1 MAERSF
7 QPSNIVSDPAQD
19 AGLDIKGITNVAGA
33 VLSLALLTGV
43 GVWSYNLMVRDVSGV
58 PVVRAAEGPIRVQ
71 PDSPGGKQAAHQ
83 GLSVNNVA
91 AVGEA
96 GRPADRLI
104 LAPPPLSLTAEDTP
118 AQAVKSETQPPVEA
132 PSDVSPRAEEDDAV
146 PAETSAAQLAGFSRA
161 ESSGTVQSQSS
172 QTGLEGAE
180 RSDGGLARSLRPKL
194 RPEGLGAGGATTEVQ
209 LASLEP
215 VDPNSVAP
223 GTGLAQLGS
232 FDNEALARDAWITLS
247 AQFSTYLNGKQQVI
261 QSAESGGR
269 RFYRLRAL
277 GFEDISD
284 ARRFCSALVAEGAEC
299 IPVISR

>member
-7 QPSNIVSDPAQD
+7 PPSSIVSDPAREQ
-19 AGLDIKGITNVAGA
+19 GFDIRNIMNIAGA
-33 VLSLALLTGV
+33 ILSLALLAGV

-104 LAPPPLSLTAEDTP
+104 LAPPPLSLSAEDTP
-118 AQAVKSETQPPVEA
+118 AQRA
-132 PSDVSPRAEEDDAV
+132 PSGSQEGGSVPLDISPSAEQDDAV
-146 PAETSAAQLAGFSRA
+146 PADDASAQLASL
-161 ESSGTVQSQSS
+161 SSQDTTAASQSQAD
-172 QTGLEGAE
+172 QTGAAG
-180 RSDGGLARSLRPKL
+180 RNTGLARSLRPKL
-194 RPEGLGAGGATTEVQ
+194 RPEDLGTGARAAQTQ
-209 LASLEP
+209 LAALEP
-215 VDPNSVAP
+215 VDPASVVP
-223 GTGLAQLGS
+223 GTGMAQLGS
-232 FDNEALARDAWITLS
+232 FDNEALARDAWIALS
-247 AQFSTYLNGKQQVI
+247 AQFSSYLNGKQQVI
-261 QSAESGGR
+261 QNAESGGR
-269 RFYRLRAL
+269 SFYRLRAL